1 MQSIYLLIII
11 FLGKLNDE
19 ILRKLLR
26 NLKIKI
32 HCGRRLFLAIFLHA
46 SQVFKKEKLLTQSN
60 MITKGNNNLFP
71 DFYYEINLL
80 IIIFL

>member
-11 FLGKLNDE
+11 ILGKLNDA
-19 ILRKLLR
+19 IPRNLLR

-32 HCGRRLFLAIFLHA
+32 HFGWCLFLANFLHA

-60 MITKGNNNLFP
+60 MITKWNNNLFP
-71 DFYYEINLL
+71 DFYY
-80 IIIFL
+80 